1 MIKRFVFLT
10 IFLLILPL
18 FNASSP
24 DASKIVVL
32 KSADIKPYNDAL
44 EGFRSSCG
52 CEVSDELHQNEN
64 GPADISAELLAT
76 NPDGVLAIGMEA
88 LSQVRRI
95 RDLPVVYAMIP
106 NFQPSGSYGKN
117 VSGVNMYIQPEKYLS
132 AMLEL
137 FPWAKRIGLVYDPKN
152 MEPFVQEAVHA
163 AQSRGIELV
172 MKKAS
177 RPSDTPPLIEGMKD
191 KIDVFWMLPD
201 MTVVNQE
208 EVNFLLL
215 FSFQNRVPVFTFSKK
230 YVEMGAVAGLN
241 MRPYDMGVQAGEIM
255 KRLLAEKDAKSPV
268 RMDARKT
275 VLMINSKV
283 ARKMGIRIRDEI
295 SERAEDVD

>member
-1 MIKRFVFLT
+1 M
-10 IFLLILPL
+10 
-18 FNASSP
+18 
-24 DASKIVVL
+24 
-32 KSADIKPYNDAL
+32 
-44 EGFRSSCG
+44 
-52 CEVSDELHQNEN
+52 HQSEN
-64 GPADISAELLAT
+64 GPADISAELLDT
-76 NPDGVLAIGMEA
+76 NPDGVLAIGIEA

-106 NFQPSGSYGKN
+106 NFQPSGLYGKN
-117 VSGVNMYIQPEKYLS
+117 VSGVNMYIPPEKYLS

-152 MEPFVQEAVHA
+152 MEPFVQEAAHA

-208 EVNFLLL
+208 EVKFLLL

-295 SERAEDVD
+295 SKRAEDVD